1 MAVSNL
7 RLGGITSGFDTEA
20 MVTQLLSSYQT
31 RIDKQS
37 QKITKLSWQQSAYQ
51 DITKKITEFKNTY
64 FDVLKRDTY
73 LMSPSTFNKFKAD
86 VTATSNADAA
96 GLTVSTTS
104 NSSSGSYK
112 IKLNQAAKASTAQG
126 NSITSGNFKLDL
138 DKALSSASGEV
149 KTNDDGSKTWT
160 MNFALDVQVG
170 GIRKTI
176 SFSADALLG
185 ADGNVAD
192 KDAAKSS
199 IIDSLNQKL
208 QESFGYSG
216 KTSGATG
223 ATDANGKEWFLQ
235 VKLGSDGKAEFQVG
249 GNASV
254 SVAENK
260 GNFGLAQP
268 KEKVAISTGSVVT
281 GVNAL
286 QVEIGGK
293 NVSVAFNGVSSTYY
307 DSKGQTG
314 NEAILAEYKELK
326 TAAYR
331 KSYNLADNE
340 IVSDE
345 QLEKFTYSNEQ
356 AAKDKNAA
364 SIKEALKGVAGYTF
378 NFDGTYVTAAD
389 SNGNSVDFSMTSV
402 EGGTLGLTKASASNK
417 INSGSTLSD
426 LGFKPEA
433 DGTYKLNINGTEIS
447 LDKNS
452 TISSMMSAVNK
463 SAAGV
468 TMTYSSLTNSFTL
481 ESKEFGVSAVNKSAA
496 GVTMTY
502 SSLTNSFTLESKE
515 FGGAGKVEVGDTS
528 LGRSLGLVDDNGTV
542 GASEGQNAIFEIN
555 GQEVYL
561 NDNTYTLDGNTFT
574 FNDNMTI
581 GETYTVNIAK
591 DSTTVK
597 DALKKFVESYNK
609 LIDDVYGYIGKS
621 PAKDD
626 DGNTYEPL
634 TNAEKDE
641 MSEDE
646 ITKWEEKAKQGVLYN
661 DSTVSTVMSQMRSA
675 LYTSVTLDDGSK
687 FGIYNLGI
695 KTSSEWSEHG
705 KLQIDENAFDK
716 AFENNEDAI
725 IKLFTDSDTGMM
737 KKLNSV
743 IDGAVKSSGAANT
756 RGTLVRKAGK
766 ADSSVTTDSTIY
778 KEMVKMQDRLKEL
791 QDRYDTKEEYWWKV
805 FTNMETAMADLN
817 SQTSYISSYLGTGT
831 SSYQ

>member
-138 DKALSSASGEV
+138 DKALSSTSGEV

-281 GVNAL
+281 GVNAV

-481 ESKEFGVSAVNKSAA
+481 ESKEFG
-496 GVTMTY
+496 
-502 SSLTNSFTLESKE
+502 
-515 FGGAGKVEVGDTS
+515 GAGKVEVGDTS

-675 LYTSVTLDDGSK
+675 LYTNVTLDDGSK

-705 KLQIDENAFDK
+705 KLQIDEDAFDK

>member
-149 KTNDDGSKTWT
+149 KTNDDGSETWT

-235 VKLGSDGKAEFQVG
+235 VQLGSDGKAEFQVG

-281 GVNAL
+281 GVNAF

-307 DSKGQTG
+307 DSKSQTG

-345 QLEKFTYSNEQ
+345 QLEKFNYSNEQ

-447 LDKNS
+447 LDKKS
-452 TISSMMSAVNK
+452 TISSMM
-463 SAAGV
+463 
-468 TMTYSSLTNSFTL
+468 
-481 ESKEFGVSAVNKSAA
+481 SAVNKSAA

-561 NDNTYTLDGNTFT
+561 NNNTYTLDGNTFT

>member
-235 VKLGSDGKAEFQVG
+235 VQLGSDGKAEFQVG

-417 INSGSTLSD
+417 ISSGSTLSD

-447 LDKNS
+447 LDKKS
-452 TISSMMSAVNK
+452 TISSMM
-463 SAAGV
+463 
-468 TMTYSSLTNSFTL
+468 
-481 ESKEFGVSAVNKSAA
+481 SAVNKSAA

-634 TNAEKDE
+634 TDAEKEE

>member
-281 GVNAL
+281 GVNAF

-314 NEAILAEYKELK
+314 NEAILAEYKGLK

-447 LDKNS
+447 LDKKS
-452 TISSMMSAVNK
+452 TISSMM
-463 SAAGV
+463 
-468 TMTYSSLTNSFTL
+468 
-481 ESKEFGVSAVNKSAA
+481 SAVNKSAA

-634 TNAEKDE
+634 TDAEKEE

>member
-86 VTATSNADAA
+86 VTATSNADAS

-402 EGGTLGLTKASASNK
+402 EGGTLGLTTASASNQ

-447 LDKNS
+447 LDKKS
-452 TISSMMSAVNK
+452 TISSMM
-463 SAAGV
+463 
-468 TMTYSSLTNSFTL
+468 
-481 ESKEFGVSAVNKSAA
+481 SAVNKSAA

>member
-235 VKLGSDGKAEFQVG
+235 AKLGSDGKAEFQVG

-281 GVNAL
+281 GVNAF

-314 NEAILAEYKELK
+314 NEAILAEYKGLK

-331 KSYNLADNE
+331 KSYNLAENE

-345 QLEKFTYSNEQ
+345 QLEKFNYSNEQ

-417 INSGSTLSD
+417 ISSGSTLSD

-447 LDKNS
+447 LDKKS

-481 ESKEFGVSAVNKSAA
+481 ESKE
-496 GVTMTY
+496 
-502 SSLTNSFTLESKE
+502 L
-515 FGGAGKVEVGDTS
+515 GGAGKVEVGDTS

-555 GQEVYL
+555 GKEVYL

-634 TNAEKDE
+634 TDAEKEE

>member
-281 GVNAL
+281 GVNAF

-345 QLEKFTYSNEQ
+345 QLEKFNYSNEQ

-447 LDKNS
+447 LDKKS

-481 ESKEFGVSAVNKSAA
+481 ESKE
-496 GVTMTY
+496 
-502 SSLTNSFTLESKE
+502 L
-515 FGGAGKVEVGDTS
+515 GGAGKVEVGDTS

>member
-281 GVNAL
+281 GVNAF

-314 NEAILAEYKELK
+314 NEAILAEYKGLK

-426 LGFKPEA
+426 LGFKPAA

-447 LDKNS
+447 LDKKS
-452 TISSMMSAVNK
+452 TISSMM
-463 SAAGV
+463 
-468 TMTYSSLTNSFTL
+468 
-481 ESKEFGVSAVNKSAA
+481 SAVNKSAA

-634 TNAEKDE
+634 TDAEKEE

>member
-149 KTNDDGSKTWT
+149 KTNDDGSETWT

-176 SFSADALLG
+176 SFSADTLLG

-281 GVNAL
+281 GVNAF

-307 DSKGQTG
+307 DSKSQTG

-345 QLEKFTYSNEQ
+345 QLEKFTYTNEQ

-447 LDKNS
+447 LDKKS
-452 TISSMMSAVNK
+452 TISSMM
-463 SAAGV
+463 
-468 TMTYSSLTNSFTL
+468 
-481 ESKEFGVSAVNKSAA
+481 SAVNKSAA

-705 KLQIDENAFDK
+705 KLQIDEDAFDK

-725 IKLFTDSDTGMM
+725 IKLFTNSDTGMM

>member
-86 VTATSNADAA
+86 VTATSNADTA

-281 GVNAL
+281 GVNAF

-345 QLEKFTYSNEQ
+345 QLEKFNYSNEQ

-417 INSGSTLSD
+417 ISSGSTLSD

-447 LDKNS
+447 LDKKS

-481 ESKEFGVSAVNKSAA
+481 ESKE
-496 GVTMTY
+496 
-502 SSLTNSFTLESKE
+502 L
-515 FGGAGKVEVGDTS
+515 GGAGKVEVGDTS

-634 TNAEKDE
+634 TDAEKEE

-831 SSYQ
+831 STYQ

>member
-86 VTATSNADAA
+86 VTATSNADTA

-138 DKALSSASGEV
+138 DKALSSTSGEV

-281 GVNAL
+281 GVNAF

-345 QLEKFTYSNEQ
+345 QLEKFNYSNEQ

-417 INSGSTLSD
+417 ISSGSTLSD

-447 LDKNS
+447 LDKKS

-481 ESKEFGVSAVNKSAA
+481 ESKE
-496 GVTMTY
+496 
-502 SSLTNSFTLESKE
+502 L
-515 FGGAGKVEVGDTS
+515 GGAGKVEVGDTS

-634 TNAEKDE
+634 TDAEKEE

-791 QDRYDTKEEYWWKV
+791 QDRYNTKEEYWWKV

>member
-149 KTNDDGSKTWT
+149 KTYDDGSKTWT

-176 SFSADALLG
+176 SFPADALLG

-192 KDAAKSS
+192 KDAAKAS

-281 GVNAL
+281 GVNAF

-314 NEAILAEYKELK
+314 NEAILAEYKGLK

-345 QLEKFTYSNEQ
+345 QLEKFNYSNEQ

-402 EGGTLGLTKASASNK
+402 EGGTLGLQRRLPPIRSAPAPRFRISVSN
-417 INSGSTLSD
+417 
-426 LGFKPEA
+426 PRP
-433 DGTYKLNINGTEIS
+433 TEP
-447 LDKNS
+447 
-452 TISSMMSAVNK
+452 ISS
-463 SAAGV
+463 
-468 TMTYSSLTNSFTL
+468 
-481 ESKEFGVSAVNKSAA
+481 
-496 GVTMTY
+496 
-502 SSLTNSFTLESKE
+502 
-515 FGGAGKVEVGDTS
+515 
-528 LGRSLGLVDDNGTV
+528 
-542 GASEGQNAIFEIN
+542 I
-555 GQEVYL
+555 
-561 NDNTYTLDGNTFT
+561 
-574 FNDNMTI
+574 
-581 GETYTVNIAK
+581 
-591 DSTTVK
+591 
-597 DALKKFVESYNK
+597 
-609 LIDDVYGYIGKS
+609 
-621 PAKDD
+621 
-626 DGNTYEPL
+626 
-634 TNAEKDE
+634 
-641 MSEDE
+641 
-646 ITKWEEKAKQGVLYN
+646 
-661 DSTVSTVMSQMRSA
+661 
-675 LYTSVTLDDGSK
+675 
-687 FGIYNLGI
+687 
-695 KTSSEWSEHG
+695 
-705 KLQIDENAFDK
+705 
-716 AFENNEDAI
+716 
-725 IKLFTDSDTGMM
+725 
-737 KKLNSV
+737 
-743 IDGAVKSSGAANT
+743 
-756 RGTLVRKAGK
+756 
-766 ADSSVTTDSTIY
+766 
-778 KEMVKMQDRLKEL
+778 
-791 QDRYDTKEEYWWKV
+791 
-805 FTNMETAMADLN
+805 
-817 SQTSYISSYLGTGT
+817 
-831 SSYQ
+831 

>member
-447 LDKNS
+447 LDKKS
-452 TISSMMSAVNK
+452 TISSMM
-463 SAAGV
+463 
-468 TMTYSSLTNSFTL
+468 
-481 ESKEFGVSAVNKSAA
+481 SAVNKSAA

-634 TNAEKDE
+634 TDAEKEE

-743 IDGAVKSSGAANT
+743 IDGAVKSRGAANT

>member
-86 VTATSNADAA
+86 VTATSNADTA

-417 INSGSTLSD
+417 ISSGSTLSD

-447 LDKNS
+447 LDKKS

-481 ESKEFGVSAVNKSAA
+481 ESKE
-496 GVTMTY
+496 
-502 SSLTNSFTLESKE
+502 L
-515 FGGAGKVEVGDTS
+515 GGAGKVEVGDTS

-634 TNAEKDE
+634 TDAEKEE

>member
-86 VTATSNADAA
+86 VTATSNADTA

-235 VKLGSDGKAEFQVG
+235 AKLGSDGKAEFQVG

-281 GVNAL
+281 GVNAF

-345 QLEKFTYSNEQ
+345 QLEKFNYSNEQ

-402 EGGTLGLTKASASNK
+402 EGGTLGLTKASSSNK
-417 INSGSTLSD
+417 ISSGSTLSD

-447 LDKNS
+447 LDKKS

-481 ESKEFGVSAVNKSAA
+481 ESKE
-496 GVTMTY
+496 
-502 SSLTNSFTLESKE
+502 L
-515 FGGAGKVEVGDTS
+515 GGAGKVEVGDTS

-634 TNAEKDE
+634 TDAEKEE

-737 KKLNSV
+737 KKLKSV

>member
-481 ESKEFGVSAVNKSAA
+481 ESKEFG
-496 GVTMTY
+496 
-502 SSLTNSFTLESKE
+502 
-515 FGGAGKVEVGDTS
+515 GAGKVEVGDTS

-791 QDRYDTKEEYWWKV
+791 QDRYNTKEEYWWKV

>member
-86 VTATSNADAA
+86 VTATSNADAS

-447 LDKNS
+447 LDKKS

-481 ESKEFGVSAVNKSAA
+481 ESKEFG
-496 GVTMTY
+496 GT
-502 SSLTNSFTLESKE
+502 
-515 FGGAGKVEVGDTS
+515 GKVEVGDTS

>member
-126 NSITSGNFKLDL
+126 NSITSGSFKLDL

-149 KTNDDGSKTWT
+149 KTNDDGSETWT

-281 GVNAL
+281 GVNAF

-307 DSKGQTG
+307 DSKSQTG

-345 QLEKFTYSNEQ
+345 QLEKFNYSNEQ

-447 LDKNS
+447 LDKKS
-452 TISSMMSAVNK
+452 TISSMM
-463 SAAGV
+463 
-468 TMTYSSLTNSFTL
+468 
-481 ESKEFGVSAVNKSAA
+481 SAVNKSAA

-634 TNAEKDE
+634 TDAEKEE

>member
-417 INSGSTLSD
+417 ISSGSTLSD

-452 TISSMMSAVNK
+452 TISSMM
-463 SAAGV
+463 
-468 TMTYSSLTNSFTL
+468 
-481 ESKEFGVSAVNKSAA
+481 SAVNKSAA

>member
-149 KTNDDGSKTWT
+149 KTNDDGSETWT

-281 GVNAL
+281 GVNAF

-314 NEAILAEYKELK
+314 NEAILAEYKGLK

-345 QLEKFTYSNEQ
+345 QLEKFNYSNEQ

-447 LDKNS
+447 LDKKS
-452 TISSMMSAVNK
+452 TISSMM
-463 SAAGV
+463 
-468 TMTYSSLTNSFTL
+468 
-481 ESKEFGVSAVNKSAA
+481 SAVNKSAA

-743 IDGAVKSSGAANT
+743 IDGAVKSRGAANT

>member
-86 VTATSNADAA
+86 VTATSNADAS

-447 LDKNS
+447 LDKKS

-481 ESKEFGVSAVNKSAA
+481 ESKEFG
-496 GVTMTY
+496 GT
-502 SSLTNSFTLESKE
+502 
-515 FGGAGKVEVGDTS
+515 GKVEVGDTS

-766 ADSSVTTDSTIY
+766 TAPSPLTAPST
-778 KEMVKMQDRLKEL
+778 R
-791 QDRYDTKEEYWWKV
+791 RW
-805 FTNMETAMADLN
+805 
-817 SQTSYISSYLGTGT
+817 
-831 SSYQ
+831 

>member
-447 LDKNS
+447 LDKKS
-452 TISSMMSAVNK
+452 TISSMM
-463 SAAGV
+463 
-468 TMTYSSLTNSFTL
+468 
-481 ESKEFGVSAVNKSAA
+481 SAVNKSAA

-675 LYTSVTLDDGSK
+675 LYTNVTLDDGSK

-743 IDGAVKSSGAANT
+743 IDGAVKSSGAVNT

>member
-86 VTATSNADAA
+86 VTATSNADAS

-235 VKLGSDGKAEFQVG
+235 AKLGSDGKAEFQVG

-281 GVNAL
+281 GVNAF

-314 NEAILAEYKELK
+314 NEAILAEYKGLK

-345 QLEKFTYSNEQ
+345 QLEKFNYSNEQ

-417 INSGSTLSD
+417 ISSGSTLSD

-447 LDKNS
+447 LDKKS
-452 TISSMMSAVNK
+452 TISSMM
-463 SAAGV
+463 
-468 TMTYSSLTNSFTL
+468 
-481 ESKEFGVSAVNKSAA
+481 SAVNKSAA

-634 TNAEKDE
+634 TNAEKEE

-675 LYTSVTLDDGSK
+675 LYTNVTLDDGSK

>member
-281 GVNAL
+281 GVNAF

-345 QLEKFTYSNEQ
+345 QLEKFNYSNEQ

-417 INSGSTLSD
+417 ISSGSTLSD

-447 LDKNS
+447 LDKKS

-481 ESKEFGVSAVNKSAA
+481 ESKE
-496 GVTMTY
+496 
-502 SSLTNSFTLESKE
+502 L
-515 FGGAGKVEVGDTS
+515 GGAGKVEVGDTS

-743 IDGAVKSSGAANT
+743 IDGAVKSRGAANT

>member
-281 GVNAL
+281 GVNAF

-417 INSGSTLSD
+417 ISSGSTLSD

-447 LDKNS
+447 LDKKS
-452 TISSMMSAVNK
+452 TISSMM
-463 SAAGV
+463 
-468 TMTYSSLTNSFTL
+468 
-481 ESKEFGVSAVNKSAA
+481 SAVNKSAA

-634 TNAEKDE
+634 TNAEKEE

-675 LYTSVTLDDGSK
+675 LYTNVTLDDGSK

-705 KLQIDENAFDK
+705 KLQIDEDAFDK

>member
-281 GVNAL
+281 GVNAF

-345 QLEKFTYSNEQ
+345 QLEKFNYSNEQ

-417 INSGSTLSD
+417 ISSGSTLSD

-447 LDKNS
+447 LDKKS

-481 ESKEFGVSAVNKSAA
+481 ESKEFG
-496 GVTMTY
+496 GT
-502 SSLTNSFTLESKE
+502 
-515 FGGAGKVEVGDTS
+515 GKVEVGDTS

-791 QDRYDTKEEYWWKV
+791 QDRYNTKEEYWWKV

>member
-86 VTATSNADAA
+86 VTATSNADTA

-281 GVNAL
+281 GVNAF

-345 QLEKFTYSNEQ
+345 QLEKFNYSNEQ

-417 INSGSTLSD
+417 ISSGSTLSD

-447 LDKNS
+447 LDKKS
-452 TISSMMSAVNK
+452 TISSMM
-463 SAAGV
+463 
-468 TMTYSSLTNSFTL
+468 
-481 ESKEFGVSAVNKSAA
+481 SAVNKSAA

-634 TNAEKDE
+634 TNAEKEE

-661 DSTVSTVMSQMRSA
+661 DSTVSTIMSQMRSA
-675 LYTSVTLDDGSK
+675 LYTNVTLDDGSK

-705 KLQIDENAFDK
+705 KLQIDEDAFDK

>member
-345 QLEKFTYSNEQ
+345 QLEKFNYSNEQ

-417 INSGSTLSD
+417 ISSGSTLSD

-447 LDKNS
+447 LDKKS
-452 TISSMMSAVNK
+452 TISSMM
-463 SAAGV
+463 
-468 TMTYSSLTNSFTL
+468 
-481 ESKEFGVSAVNKSAA
+481 SAVNKSAA

-634 TNAEKDE
+634 TNAEKEE

>member
-86 VTATSNADAA
+86 VTATSNADAS

-307 DSKGQTG
+307 DSKSQTG

-345 QLEKFTYSNEQ
+345 QLEKFNYSNEQ

-447 LDKNS
+447 LDKKS
-452 TISSMMSAVNK
+452 TISSMM
-463 SAAGV
+463 
-468 TMTYSSLTNSFTL
+468 
-481 ESKEFGVSAVNKSAA
+481 SAVNKSAA

-705 KLQIDENAFDK
+705 KLQIDEDAFDK

>member
-149 KTNDDGSKTWT
+149 KTNDDGSETWT

-235 VKLGSDGKAEFQVG
+235 VQLGSDGKAEFQVG

-281 GVNAL
+281 GVNAF

-293 NVSVAFNGVSSTYY
+293 NESVAFNGVSSTYY

-417 INSGSTLSD
+417 ISSGSTLSN

-447 LDKNS
+447 LDKNA
-452 TISSMMSAVNK
+452 TISSMM
-463 SAAGV
+463 
-468 TMTYSSLTNSFTL
+468 
-481 ESKEFGVSAVNKSAA
+481 SAVNKSAA

-634 TNAEKDE
+634 TDAEKEE

-661 DSTVSTVMSQMRSA
+661 DSTVSTIMSQMRSA
-675 LYTSVTLDDGSK
+675 LYTNVTLDDGSK

-705 KLQIDENAFDK
+705 KLQIDEDAFDK

-743 IDGAVKSSGAANT
+743 IDGAVKSSGAVNT

-791 QDRYDTKEEYWWKV
+791 QNRYNDKEEYWWKV
-805 FTNMETAMADLN
+805 FTNMETAMSDLN

>member
-86 VTATSNADAA
+86 VTATSNADTA

-149 KTNDDGSKTWT
+149 KTNDDGSETWT

-447 LDKNS
+447 LDKKS
-452 TISSMMSAVNK
+452 TISSMM
-463 SAAGV
+463 
-468 TMTYSSLTNSFTL
+468 
-481 ESKEFGVSAVNKSAA
+481 SAVNKSAA

-705 KLQIDENAFDK
+705 KLQIDEDAFDK

>member
-37 QKITKLSWQQSAYQ
+37 QKITKLSWRQSAYQ

-281 GVNAL
+281 GVNAF

-378 NFDGTYVTAAD
+378 NFDGTYITAAD

-417 INSGSTLSD
+417 ISSGSTLSD

-447 LDKNS
+447 LDKKS
-452 TISSMMSAVNK
+452 TISSMM
-463 SAAGV
+463 
-468 TMTYSSLTNSFTL
+468 
-481 ESKEFGVSAVNKSAA
+481 SAVNKSAA

-705 KLQIDENAFDK
+705 KLQIDEDAFDK

>member
-86 VTATSNADAA
+86 VTATSNADAS

-417 INSGSTLSD
+417 INSGFTLSD

-447 LDKNS
+447 LDKKS
-452 TISSMMSAVNK
+452 TISSMM
-463 SAAGV
+463 
-468 TMTYSSLTNSFTL
+468 
-481 ESKEFGVSAVNKSAA
+481 SAVNKSAA

>member
-86 VTATSNADAA
+86 VTATSNADTA

-149 KTNDDGSKTWT
+149 KTNDDGSETWT

-281 GVNAL
+281 GVNAF

-307 DSKGQTG
+307 DSKSQTG

-345 QLEKFTYSNEQ
+345 QLEKFNYSNEQ

-447 LDKNS
+447 LDKKS
-452 TISSMMSAVNK
+452 TISSMM
-463 SAAGV
+463 
-468 TMTYSSLTNSFTL
+468 
-481 ESKEFGVSAVNKSAA
+481 SAVNKSAA

-675 LYTSVTLDDGSK
+675 HYTSVTLDDGSK

>member
-86 VTATSNADAA
+86 VTATSNADAS

-281 GVNAL
+281 GVNAF

-307 DSKGQTG
+307 DSKSQTG

-345 QLEKFTYSNEQ
+345 QLEKFNYSNEQ

-447 LDKNS
+447 LDKKS
-452 TISSMMSAVNK
+452 TISSMM
-463 SAAGV
+463 
-468 TMTYSSLTNSFTL
+468 
-481 ESKEFGVSAVNKSAA
+481 SAVNKSAA

>member
-86 VTATSNADAA
+86 VTATSNADAS

-281 GVNAL
+281 GVNAF

-331 KSYNLADNE
+331 KSYNLAENE
-340 IVSDE
+340 IVSDK

-447 LDKNS
+447 LDKKS

-481 ESKEFGVSAVNKSAA
+481 ESKEFG
-496 GVTMTY
+496 GT
-502 SSLTNSFTLESKE
+502 
-515 FGGAGKVEVGDTS
+515 GKVEVGDTS

>member
-86 VTATSNADAA
+86 VTATSNADAS

-281 GVNAL
+281 GVNAF

-345 QLEKFTYSNEQ
+345 QLEKFNYSNEQ

-447 LDKNS
+447 LDKKS
-452 TISSMMSAVNK
+452 TISSMM
-463 SAAGV
+463 
-468 TMTYSSLTNSFTL
+468 
-481 ESKEFGVSAVNKSAA
+481 SAVNKSAA

-634 TNAEKDE
+634 TNAEKEE

-675 LYTSVTLDDGSK
+675 LYTNVTLDDGSK

-743 IDGAVKSSGAANT
+743 IDGAVKSRGAANT

>member
-268 KEKVAISTGSVVT
+268 KEKVAISTASVVT

-314 NEAILAEYKELK
+314 NEAILAEYKGLK
-326 TAAYR
+326 PAAYR

-345 QLEKFTYSNEQ
+345 QLEKFNYSNEQ

-447 LDKNS
+447 LDKKS

-481 ESKEFGVSAVNKSAA
+481 ESKEFG
-496 GVTMTY
+496 GT
-502 SSLTNSFTLESKE
+502 
-515 FGGAGKVEVGDTS
+515 GKVEVGDTS